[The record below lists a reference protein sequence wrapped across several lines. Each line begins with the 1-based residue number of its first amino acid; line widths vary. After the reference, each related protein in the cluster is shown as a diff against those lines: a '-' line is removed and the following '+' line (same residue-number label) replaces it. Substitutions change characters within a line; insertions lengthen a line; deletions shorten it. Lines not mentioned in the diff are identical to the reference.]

1 MIIALQ
7 TQFHIE
13 RPWGHR
19 PFSICL
25 NSVLNLKAVVA
36 AFNQEKALAGAFS
49 VITNLR
55 MDLFE
60 ALVEDT
66 LETLAEHYI
75 EELVDLA
82 EGGTE
87 DDEDSPWW
95 EWILQDVL
103 KAGLEHYVI
112 ERLVHFRQPKTSE

>member
-1 MIIALQ
+1 M
-7 TQFHIE
+7 
-13 RPWGHR
+13 
-19 PFSICL
+19 
-25 NSVLNLKAVVA
+25 KAVVA

-49 VITNLR
+49 VITILR

>member
-1 MIIALQ
+1 MLPLPNNLVSSFLQ
-7 TQFHIE
+7 KLGRQDDE
-13 RPWGHR
+13 
-19 PFSICL
+19 
-25 NSVLNLKAVVA
+25 
-36 AFNQEKALAGAFS
+36 AFNRNVEW
-49 VITNLR
+49 V
-55 MDLFE
+55 
-60 ALVEDT
+60 VEDT
-66 LETLAEHYI
+66 LETLAEHYV

-103 KAGLEHYVI
+103 KAGLEHFVI